1 MDPTGAAPAVPGSP
15 AGAPL
20 DAAQPVQDALGA
32 IAPVAH
38 DMTAM
43 GLFLQADPVVKGVM
57 LLLALASI
65 ACWAVIIEKSWT
77 LIRLKREARELAD
90 AAAAGRVQGT
100 AREGLAKAALG
111 AGLREWQ
118 DGRDPAESLGEYR
131 ERIERAMRGAAIA
144 VLRRAEPGLPILATT
159 GSVAPFVGLFGTVWG
174 IMNSF
179 SGIAAS
185 NDTSLAV
192 VAPGIAEALF
202 ATAIGL
208 VAAIPAVIAYNRFV
222 VGLGRLRQEVI
233 ATVGELAGRL
243 VRRPSAEAREAE
255 RARQLAAE

>member
-1 MDPTGAAPAVPGSP
+1 VPG
-15 AGAPL
+15 PL

-32 IAPVAH
+32 LAPAAH
-38 DMTAM
+38 DMSAL
-43 GLFLQADPVVKGVM
+43 GLFLQADPVVKSVM
-57 LLLALASI
+57 LLLAIASI
-65 ACWAVIIEKSWT
+65 ACWAIIIEKSWT
-77 LIRLKREARELAD
+77 LFRLRREARELAA
-90 AAAAGRVQGT
+90 AAAAGRFQGS
-100 AREGLAKAALG
+100 AGRDQDGLAKSALA

-131 ERIERAMRGAAIA
+131 ERIERAMRSAVTA
-144 VLRRAEPGLPILATT
+144 VLRRTEPGLPILATT

-208 VAAIPAVIAYNRFV
+208 VAAIPAVIAYNRFT
-222 VGLGRLRQEVI
+222 VGLGRLRQETI
-233 ATVGELAGRL
+233 AAIGDLAARM
-243 VRRPSAEAREAE
+243 VRRPPAETREAA
-255 RARQLAAE
+255 ARKLAAE